1 MSRMNNPAHP
11 GEARRQTCGWG
22 CKRSLIYG
30 RPRTTTGTPTP
41 TRSAPRWWPGRRG
54 WTPSAKP
61 SARSRTWPG
70 GILAS
75 FTRIAERITEHGPNL
90 GMPYT
95 RAMGDGL
102 FEIRAKGQEGIG
114 RALFCTVVGKRI
126 VILHGFIKKTEQT
139 PRRALDTARR
149 RMKEVR
155 P

>member
-1 MSRMNNPAHP
+1 MSYRIEFFSEIVKNEIM
-11 GEARRQTCGWG
+11 E
-22 CKRSLIYG
+22 
-30 RPRTTTGTPTP
+30 
-41 TRSAPRWWPGRRG
+41 
-54 WTPSAKP
+54 
-61 SARSRTWPG
+61 WPG

-102 FEIRAKGQEGIG
+102 FEIRAKGHEGIG

-139 PRRALDTARR
+139 PPRALDAARR
-149 RMKEVR
+149 RMKEIR